1 MTRRPRTVSSPAAPG
16 RVGAPL
22 VPTVL
27 LADPDATAREM
38 VRDALLE
45 GTGPCD
51 LRSGAD
57 ATELAEYLH
66 RRGAFEDAV
75 ISPRPAL
82 ILIDAELPDQGGLDA
97 VRALKSNPALRRIP
111 VVLIVR
117 RADPELAEAAYDA
130 GVNTLIQKPVTFLGL
145 VKLMKVFTAYWL
157 DAASLPQESG

>member
-51 LRSGAD
+51 LRSVAD

-66 RRGAFEDAV
+66 RRGTFEDAV

-82 ILIDAELPDQGGLDA
+82 IMVDAELPNQGGLDA
-97 VRALKSNPALRRIP
+97 VRALKSNATLRRIP

-117 RADPELAEAAYDA
+117 RADPELVEAAYDA
-130 GVNTLIQKPVTFLGL
+130 GVNTLIQKPVTFLAL

-157 DAASLPQESG
+157 DAASLPQEID

>member
-1 MTRRPRTVSSPAAPG
+1 MTRRPRTVSSPGVAG
-16 RVGAPL
+16 RGGAPL

-27 LADPDATAREM
+27 LADADATAREM

-51 LRSGAD
+51 LRTVAD

-66 RRGAFEDAV
+66 RRGTFEDPV
-75 ISPRPAL
+75 ISPRPSL
-82 ILIDAELPDQGGLDA
+82 ILIDGDLPNQGGLDA
-97 VRALKSNPALRRIP
+97 VRAMKSNAALRRIP

-117 RADPELAEAAYDA
+117 RADPELVDSAYDA
-130 GVNTLIQKPVTFLGL
+130 GVNTLIAKPVTFLAL

-157 DAASLPQESG
+157 DAASLPREAA

>member
-1 MTRRPRTVSSPAAPG
+1 MTRRPRTVSSPAVPG

-27 LADPDATAREM
+27 LADSDATAREM

-51 LRSGAD
+51 LRSVAD
-57 ATELAEYLH
+57 AGELAEYLH
-66 RRGAFEDAV
+66 RRGTFEDPV

-82 ILIDAELPDQGGLDA
+82 ILIDAELPNRGGLDA
-97 VRALKSNPALRRIP
+97 VRALKSNAALRRIP

-117 RADPELAEAAYDA
+117 RADPQLVETAYDA
-130 GVNTLIQKPVTFLGL
+130 GVNTLIQKPVTFLAL

-157 DAASLPQESG
+157 DAALLPREID